1 MRFVKII
8 SLFVCAVVLVT
19 CAVSCNGTTHI
30 DPPVDSTV
38 YYTVRFETLGGTEI
52 GSVQVKAGS
61 LIPEPAIPEKAGYIF
76 DGWKNSEGRWLF
88 SVKKVTADTTLTAI
102 WLDVRSVFEYEINDA
117 EEATITKY
125 KGNIESLRVPETIGG
140 FPVVAIG
147 ERAFY
152 EANPD
157 TTFSITVGKSVRSI
171 GKAAFYDCAG
181 IAIKIEGKLEA
192 IGEQAF
198 FGCDGLESI
207 KLSSGVTEIGYE
219 TFSGCTA
226 LRDVVLS
233 DTVARI
239 AENAFELCSS
249 LKTLTV
255 YSSLEAV
262 EDSAFESCDSLAAI
276 YYHGSADAWESIEI
290 AQGNKGNSALTDA
303 KLYLYSETEPEDSE
317 AEYFYYDSNGKVR
330 VW

>member
-8 SLFVCAVVLVT
+8 SLFICVIMLVT
-19 CAVSCNGTTHI
+19 CAVSCNGEDHI

-38 YYTVRFETLGGTEI
+38 YYTVSFETLGGTEI

-61 LIPEPAIPEKAGYIF
+61 LLKEPAIPEKVGYIF

-88 SVKKVTADTTLTAI
+88 STKKVTSDVTLTAI
-102 WLDVRSVFEYEINDA
+102 WLDVKTVFEYELNDA

-125 KGNIESLRVPETIGG
+125 KGNIEMLKIPETIGG

-152 EANPD
+152 GTDPG
-157 TTFSITVGKSVRSI
+157 TTMSITVGQSVRAI
-171 GKAAFYDCAG
+171 EKAAFYGCSE
-181 IAIKIEGKLEA
+181 IAIKIEGKIGE

-198 FGCDGLESI
+198 FDCDGLESI
-207 KLSSGVTEIGYE
+207 ELASGVTEIGYE

-233 DTVARI
+233 DTVTRI
-239 AENAFELCSS
+239 SENAFELCSS
-249 LKTLTV
+249 LKTITV

-276 YYHGSADAWESIEI
+276 YYHGSADAFERIEI
-290 AQGNKGNSALTDA
+290 AQGNGGNDALTEA

-317 AEYFYYDSNGKVR
+317 CEYFYYDSNGKVR